1 MRIRYSFTTDLE
13 DAPGNVE
20 FHLTKFL
27 KKNSLDNLAKN
38 IIEKLQAEEP
48 DIFSTLENIDELREK
63 LAKFDMLLA
72 EATEIFKTC
81 LGANLPEPE
90 KELLPEPEKEL
101 LVEQQEAG
109 PAPQDEPAAPPLPGK
124 NFVDAQRSEEI
135 RSLQRNL
142 AQIGQFAQ
150 TLNNMRQKN
159 NEAIDTTCGTQAV
172 EEVKAN
178 IRAQTEEAEAA
189 SEQATE
195 DLLASFVAATESAEE
210 TEIQKDM

>member
-20 FHLTKFL
+20 FHLAKFL

-38 IIEKLQAEEP
+38 IIEKLHTEEP
-48 DIFSTLENIDELREK
+48 DIFSTLEDIDELREK

-81 LGANLPEPE
+81 LGVN
-90 KELLPEPEKEL
+90 LPEPEKEL
-101 LVEQQEAG
+101 LVEQQEVE
-109 PAPQDEPAAPPLPGK
+109 PAPQEEPGEPPVPGK

-135 RSLQRNL
+135 RSLQRNI
-142 AQIGQFAQ
+142 AQIGQFTQ

-159 NEAIDTTCGTQAV
+159 NEAIDATCGASAA
-172 EEVKAN
+172 EEVRASM
-178 IRAQTEEAEAA
+178 RAQTEEAETA

-195 DLLASFVAATESAEE
+195 DLLASFVAAAEGAEE

>member
-38 IIEKLQAEEP
+38 IIEKLHTEEP
-48 DIFSTLENIDELREK
+48 DIFSTLEDIDELREK

-81 LGANLPEPE
+81 LGVN
-90 KELLPEPEKEL
+90 LPEPEKEL
-101 LVEQQEAG
+101 LVEQQEVE
-109 PAPQDEPAAPPLPGK
+109 PAPQEEPGEPPVPGK

-135 RSLQRNL
+135 RSLQRNI
-142 AQIGQFAQ
+142 AQIGQFTQ

-159 NEAIDTTCGTQAV
+159 NEAIDATCGASAA
-172 EEVKAN
+172 EEVRASM
-178 IRAQTEEAEAA
+178 RAQTEEAEAA

-195 DLLASFVAATESAEE
+195 DLLASFVAAAEGAEE

>member
-38 IIEKLQAEEP
+38 IVEKLQAEEP
-48 DIFSTLENIDELREK
+48 DLLSTLEDIDELREK

-81 LGANLPEPE
+81 LGVN
-90 KELLPEPEKEL
+90 LPEPEKEL
-101 LVEQQEAG
+101 LVEQQEVE
-109 PAPQDEPAAPPLPGK
+109 PSPQEEPSAPPVPGK

-142 AQIGQFAQ
+142 AQIGQYAQ

-159 NEAIDTTCGTQAV
+159 NEAINTTCGEQAV

-178 IRAQTEEAEAA
+178 IRAQKEEAETA

-195 DLLASFVAATESAEE
+195 DLLASFVASAAGAEE

>member
-20 FHLTKFL
+20 FHLAKFL

-38 IIEKLQAEEP
+38 IIEKLHTEEP
-48 DIFSTLENIDELREK
+48 DIFSTLEDIDELREK

-81 LGANLPEPE
+81 LGVN
-90 KELLPEPEKEL
+90 LPEPEKEL
-101 LVEQQEAG
+101 LVEQQEVE
-109 PAPQDEPAAPPLPGK
+109 PAPQEEPGGAPVPGK

-135 RSLQRNL
+135 RSLQRNI
-142 AQIGQFAQ
+142 AQIGQFTQ

-159 NEAIDTTCGTQAV
+159 NEAIDATCGASAA
-172 EEVKAN
+172 EEVRASM
-178 IRAQTEEAEAA
+178 RAQTEEAEAA

-195 DLLASFVAATESAEE
+195 DLLASFVAAAEGAEE